1 MIEVISMGL
10 KQLRTEK
17 GLTQEKC
24 AAYLHIPLRTYKRY
38 EADESKIDPIKY
50 QYILRRLNEFGF
62 IDEEHGMLTQEQ
74 IRTICGAVF
83 QDYPVDYCYLF
94 GSYAK
99 GKATET
105 SDVDLLISM
114 PVNGLLY
121 YELLERLREQLK
133 KKIDLL
139 DVSQL
144 EKNPALMREILK
156 DGIKIYG

>member
-1 MIEVISMGL
+1 MGL

-17 GLTQEKC
+17 GLTQVKC
-24 AAYLHIPLRTYKRY
+24 AAYLDIPLRTYKRY

-62 IDEEHGMLTQEQ
+62 IDEEHGMLTPEQ
-74 IRTICGAVF
+74 IRAICEAVF